1 MMADFGKAFAPL
13 LILEGGYV
21 NNPADNGG
29 ETYAGISRKN
39 WPQWQGWPIVDSLKK
54 TYPNLND
61 LNQDLSSSAMLAGQ
75 VQDFYHVNFWH
86 YGGIESQEIANK
98 LLSLEVISSSA
109 ARLAQQSLLELGVSI
124 VVDGRLG
131 DKTVA
136 AINMQKEADVLHML
150 RAFASLKFAEIVI
163 NNNGQH
169 QFLKGWLKRA
179 TD

>member
-1 MMADFGKAFAPL
+1 MADFNTALAPL

-39 WPQWQGWPIVDSLKK
+39 WPQWQGWAIVDSLKK

-61 LNQDLSSSAMLAGQ
+61 LNQALSSSAMLAGQ
-75 VQDFYHVNFWH
+75 VQDFYHVNFWN
-86 YGGIESQEIANK
+86 YDGIDSQEIANK

-109 ARLAQQSLLELGVSI
+109 ARLAQQSLLELGVQV
-124 VVDGRLG
+124 VVDGRWGL
-131 DKTVA
+131 KTQD
-136 AINMQKEADVLHML
+136 AINAQKETDVMHML
-150 RAFASLKFAEIVI
+150 RAFTSLKFAEIVI

-169 QFLKGWLKRA
+169 QFLKGWIKRA
-179 TD
+179 CD

>member
-1 MMADFGKAFAPL
+1 MADFNTALAPL

-21 NNPADNGG
+21 NNPSDNGG

-39 WPQWQGWPIVDSLKK
+39 WPQWQGWAIVDSLKK

-61 LNQDLSSSAMLAGQ
+61 LNQALSSSAVLAGQ

-86 YGGIESQEIANK
+86 YDGIDSQQIANK

-109 ARLAQQSLLELGVSI
+109 ARLAQQSLLELGMQV
-124 VVDGRLG
+124 VVDGRWG
-131 DKTVA
+131 PKTQESLNA
-136 AINMQKEADVLHML
+136 QKEADVMHML
-150 RAFASLKFAEIVI
+150 RVFASLKFAEIVI